1 MDEVVSIAAK
11 RGASG
16 TKQKVRP
23 RTKPPEVRREEIM
36 DAAQSLFL
44 KQGVGP
50 TTIDHAASAADVA
63 KATVYLHFTSK
74 QDLLVVLGAQFA
86 EKRLAHIEAAIPAES
101 GQDWTGKLAAWA
113 EACVG
118 FHLDTIE
125 LHDML
130 LREARAPTR
139 EGLADNVII
148 DHLEAL
154 LRAGHAAGVWSID
167 DPRHARV

>member
-36 DAAQSLFL
+36 DAAQSPFL

-86 EKRLAHIEAAIPAES
+86 EKRLAHMKS
-101 GQDWTGKLAAWA
+101 
-113 EACVG
+113 
-118 FHLDTIE
+118 
-125 LHDML
+125 
-130 LREARAPTR
+130 
-139 EGLADNVII
+139 
-148 DHLEAL
+148 AL
-154 LRAGHAAGVWSID
+154 LISRPRSPPNPGRTGPASSRHGPRPASASISTPLSFTTCCYVKPVLRRGRALPIMSLSIISK
-167 DPRHARV
+167 HC